1 MEPKVRVTI
10 KNEAKEQ
17 QQQRSFKMYVSKFT
31 SFNFGDFYWSLTFSK
46 KKELLEKE
54 LDADGD
60 IVVRK
65 IHFQKTIR
73 DILSDKIK
81 NSQINETDI
90 KELED
95 FILNKM
101 GEKETFL
108 LTSDS
113 YKKEFGNLR
122 VNFLFNSIFDISPKE
137 KVKIS
142 YEYFD
147 FECQK
152 CGFTESSKISNGICP
167 ACS

>member
-1 MEPKVRVTI
+1 MT
-10 KNEAKEQ
+10 
-17 QQQRSFKMYVSKFT
+17 
-31 SFNFGDFYWSLTFSK
+31 
-46 KKELLEKE
+46 
-54 LDADGD
+54 
-60 IVVRK
+60 
-65 IHFQKTIR
+65 
-73 DILSDKIK
+73 KIK
-81 NSQINETDI
+81 NSQIKETDI

-101 GEKETFL
+101 GEKEKL
-108 LTSDS
+108 LVTSDN

-122 VNFLFNSIFDISPKE
+122 VNFLFNSIFDLSPRE

-147 FECQK
+147 FECKK